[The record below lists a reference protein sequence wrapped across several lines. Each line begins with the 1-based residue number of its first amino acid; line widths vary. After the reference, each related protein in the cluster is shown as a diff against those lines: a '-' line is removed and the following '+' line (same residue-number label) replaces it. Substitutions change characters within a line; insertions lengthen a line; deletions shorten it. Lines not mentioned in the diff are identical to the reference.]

1 MQFKVSNKAVRQNAL
16 AALQKVH
23 GSPHVDINRVADKPV
38 QKQRQ
43 VSRELEDCRHAQF
56 EVEEEGLS
64 GIVYRQGSAS

>member
-1 MQFKVSNKAVRQNAL
+1 VQKTDEDPQN
-16 AALQKVH
+16 QH
-23 GSPHVDINRVADKPV
+23 INRVVDKPV